1 MGFMIPWSVWSGQV
15 CPERN
20 WMAGFSVSAGKA
32 GMSGDRHRAG
42 VRLES
47 VLDYGDDVKT
57 L

>member
-1 MGFMIPWSVWSGQV
+1 MT
-15 CPERN
+15 
-20 WMAGFSVSAGKA
+20 GFSVSEGEAGT
-32 GMSGDRHRAG
+32 SGDRHRAG

>member
-1 MGFMIPWSVWSGQV
+1 MT
-15 CPERN
+15 
-20 WMAGFSVSAGKA
+20 GFSVSAGEA
-32 GMSGDRHRAG
+32 GTSGDRHRAG